1 MKGLYKNSALLL
13 GYHALYSVVSLV
25 FLLPFSSLIYY
36 KDGVVRPLG
45 GILYT
50 LVMLLLYLPAL
61 YSNLWNLGRAHARKT
76 SEVKPNFMYALKIS
90 LISEI
95 PTYIIFV
102 LMAVFNLKNPGSY
115 NIFYTIFRFWQ
126 GIYIGVLDIS
136 KLFYIFSLVLPIVFA
151 HLGYIAGTKNF
162 EFAEKYIY
170 PLIFKNK
177 KKK

>member
-1 MKGLYKNSALLL
+1 MKGLYKKNSALLL

-50 LVMLLLYLPAL
+50 LFMLLLYLPAL
-61 YSNLWNLGRAHARKT
+61 YSNLWHLGRAHARKT
-76 SEVKPNFMYALKIS
+76 SEVKPNFMYALK
-90 LISEI
+90 
-95 PTYIIFV
+95 IIFV

-136 KLFYIFSLVLPIVFA
+136 KLFYIFSLVLPVVFA
-151 HLGYIAGTKNF
+151 HLGYIAGPKNF
-162 EFAEKYIY
+162 EFADKYIY

-177 KKK
+177 NKK

>member
-13 GYHALYSVVSLV
+13 GYHTLYSVVSLV

-61 YSNLWNLGRAHARKT
+61 YSNLWHLGRAHARKT

-115 NIFYTIFRFWQ
+115 NIFLHDFQILAGNLHRRFRHFKT
-126 GIYIGVLDIS
+126 VLHFLACS
-136 KLFYIFSLVLPIVFA
+136 ACCLCASRL
-151 HLGYIAGTKNF
+151 HCG
-162 EFAEKYIY
+162 
-170 PLIFKNK
+170 NK
-177 KKK
+177 EL